1 MISAVDAWTFVHILL
16 FVYWLGADLGVFI
29 AAQAAKRS
37 TLTYPQRSTALQLAL
52 KVDVAPRLSFAL
64 MFACGLELA
73 AAKGFVEP
81 AGWQRALAWAASIA
95 WVSFVIGMVR
105 FEGRPVAAF
114 CKHANEWLHIAL
126 FVVFGALG
134 LALRKVL
141 YPLLLGSVGK
151 GVVFGQN
158 VVLRHPHKI
167 RLGDG
172 VTVDD
177 LVVLDAKGASNRGID
192 VGRFVFL
199 GRGTILSCKD
209 GDITIGDHGNF
220 GFHCEVFS
228 GSSVVVGKH
237 GLFAAQ
243 AYLVGGGH
251 EFAQGDRA
259 VIDQPRTSRGIVL
272 GDNVWLGTGAK
283 VLDGVRIGSDVV
295 VGANAVVNADLPDG
309 AVAAGVPARV
319 LRSRAD

>member
-1 MISAVDAWTFVHILL
+1 VGESGRGAQTRQDGIQDAMGAGASPLRKYQDLVVGRRGLGRLLLYEAVV
-16 FVYWLGADLGVFI
+16 
-29 AAQAAKRS
+29 
-37 TLTYPQRSTALQLAL
+37 LTS
-52 KVDVAPRLSFAL
+52 S
-64 MFACGLELA
+64 
-73 AAKGFVEP
+73 
-81 AGWQRALAWAASIA
+81 
-95 WVSFVIGMVR
+95 WV
-105 FEGRPVAAF
+105 P
-114 CKHANEWLHIAL
+114 
-126 FVVFGALG
+126 GALG
-134 LALRKVL
+134 LALRKLL
-141 YPLLLGSVGK
+141 YPLLLGAVGR
-151 GVVFGQN
+151 GVVFGQG

-172 VTVDD
+172 VVVDD

-209 GDITIGDHGNF
+209 GDIAIGDHGNF

-228 GSSVVVGKH
+228 GSSVRVGKH

-251 EFAQGDRA
+251 EFERPDRA
-259 VIDQPRTSRGIVL
+259 VIQQPRTSLGIVL

-319 LRSRAD
+319 LRSREGSAEPLSS